1 MASSYVIWG
10 NVYSAGC
17 YRRITPECT
26 VPVVR
31 DFEKNLTWSHALMHP
46 GGIFCETQN
55 TYQ

>member
-31 DFEKNLTWSHALMHP
+31 DFEKNLTWSHALMYP